1 MNFNKNNNK
10 ITLESTTTISIVKPP
25 AAEYCFQSRMILT
38 LIFHIVL
45 KGLRSDTLLKE
56 AISFLGKMV

>member
-1 MNFNKNNNK
+1 MKKLTF
-10 ITLESTTTISIVKPP
+10 ESTTTISIVKPP

-45 KGLRSDTLLKE
+45 KEAISLRSDTLLKE
-56 AISFLGKMV
+56 AINFLGKMV